1 MTKLK
6 FIDSSRNKKEKDEN
20 TVETIITEMMIF
32 KFEKLL
38 IDAKIFERCANAAFF
53 SHQKSLLSALY
64 IITVFNARTL

>member
-38 IDAKIFERCANAAFF
+38 IDAKIF
-53 SHQKSLLSALY
+53 L
-64 IITVFNARTL
+64 TLINETMMKMKWDW

>member
-38 IDAKIFERCANAAFF
+38 IDAKIF
-53 SHQKSLLSALY
+53 L
-64 IITVFNARTL
+64 TLINETIMKMKWDW

>member
-1 MTKLK
+1 MMIMTKLK

-38 IDAKIFERCANAAFF
+38 IDAKIF
-53 SHQKSLLSALY
+53 L
-64 IITVFNARTL
+64 TLINETMMKMK